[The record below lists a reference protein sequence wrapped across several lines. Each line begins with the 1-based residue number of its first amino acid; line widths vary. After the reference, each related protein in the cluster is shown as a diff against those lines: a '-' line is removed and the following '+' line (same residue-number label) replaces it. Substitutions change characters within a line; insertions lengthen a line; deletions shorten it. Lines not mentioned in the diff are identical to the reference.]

1 MLMKSIWD
9 SWVLFSFLPFFFLF
23 SSVILLHF
31 CLLPQ
36 QLLFYTWVM
45 KWIER
50 TIEYSDS
57 VPFGYV
63 RL

>member
-1 MLMKSIWD
+1 MLVKVD
-9 SWVLFSFLPFFFLF
+9 LGFCFPFFSVF
-23 SSVILLHF
+23 SVFISDTLAF

-50 TIEYSDS
+50 KIEYSDS

>member
-1 MLMKSIWD
+1 MLVKVD
-9 SWVLFSFLPFFFLF
+9 LGFLGSFFF
-23 SSVILLHF
+23 SVVFFFVSDSFAF
-31 CLLPQ
+31 CLLPNQ
-36 QLLFYTWVM
+36 QLYCIWVM
-45 KWIER
+45 KWIEK